1 MKNLLRIVCVL
12 AFVGCS
18 QQELEKVQN
27 ASSVRDQLCAELDT
41 VAMLAPEA
49 DLSKPREACK
59 RGDDLKAIAAAY
71 AGCYEPASSGGASSQ
86 PEPPAQV
93 PPPVAEPAPTPEP
106 IPPPAPVGS

>member
-1 MKNLLRIVCVL
+1 MKKLLGIMCVL

-18 QQELEKVQN
+18 EQELQKVRN
-27 ASSVRDQLCAELDT
+27 ASSVRDQLCTELDT
-41 VAMLAPEA
+41 VALLAPEV

-86 PEPPAQV
+86 PEPPAQI
-93 PPPVAEPAPTPEP
+93 PPPVAEPAPAPEP
-106 IPPPAPVGS
+106 IQPSAPVGS